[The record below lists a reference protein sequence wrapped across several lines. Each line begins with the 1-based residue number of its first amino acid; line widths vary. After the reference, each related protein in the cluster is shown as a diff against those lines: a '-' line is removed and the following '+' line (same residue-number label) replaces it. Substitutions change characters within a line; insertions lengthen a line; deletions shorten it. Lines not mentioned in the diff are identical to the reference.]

1 MMTTKMTATCRFA
14 ITCMNNLTLSLIIR
28 SRDDG
33 VYKKKMCSTQ
43 LSIELQMLITAK
55 MLTIKEFYCFQT
67 LICCVYH
74 ANKY

>member
-14 ITCMNNLTLSLIIR
+14 IMQTLTLSLIIW

-33 VYKKKMCSTQ
+33 VYKKNCAQ
-43 LSIELQMLITAK
+43 LSKELQMLITAK
-55 MLTIKEFYCFQT
+55 ILKIKEYYCFQT
-67 LICCVYH
+67 LICCIYH